1 MGRLP
6 GGHGEQT
13 VLIQS
18 DVLVPSSSSRMN
30 RTLIGVC
37 LALMTAALAACVS
50 FAPRTNPDYDA
61 NKSHHRPDGFV
72 NRYAERSD
80 KPGLWRWQYER
91 LRDGLPKPPSAPVL
105 GVAPDLTL
113 LNSNSPQPRITWV
126 GHSTLLVQV
135 DGVNLLTD
143 PHWGQRAS
151 PFKFAGPKRHQA
163 PGVPFDQLPSIHA
176 VVISHNH
183 WDHLDRETVQA
194 LMDRHPGIRFFVPLG
209 LQHWFMKEV
218 RGAVVEG
225 PSRNVIALDW
235 DQQVSLPGRTQA
247 LELHLLAVQ
256 HWSARSLGDRYQT
269 LWGSWA
275 LLHPT
280 FRFWFS
286 GDLGYSPDTQD
297 IGRRFGGFDLAAIAI
312 GAYEPR
318 WFMKESHLNPAEA
331 LQVMRE
337 VKARTAIGIHWGTF
351 EDISDEPLDQ
361 PPKDLEAAKQALDTP
376 QNFLVLRHG
385 QTWTPS
391 SAP

>member
-1 MGRLP
+1 
-6 GGHGEQT
+6 
-13 VLIQS
+13 
-18 DVLVPSSSSRMN
+18 MN

-91 LRDGLPKPPSAPVL
+91 LRDGLPKPPAAPVL

>member
-1 MGRLP
+1 
-6 GGHGEQT
+6 
-13 VLIQS
+13 
-18 DVLVPSSSSRMN
+18 MN

-135 DGVNLLTD
+135 DGLNLLTD

-218 RGAVVEG
+218 RGAVMEG

>member
-194 LMDRHPGIRFFVPLG
+194 LMDRHPGIRFYVPLG

-218 RGAVVEG
+218 RGAVMEG

>member
-218 RGAVVEG
+218 RGAVMEG

>member
-18 DVLVPSSSSRMN
+18 DVLVQSSSSRMN

-135 DGVNLLTD
+135 DGLNLLTD

-218 RGAVVEG
+218 RGAVMEG

>member
-1 MGRLP
+1 
-6 GGHGEQT
+6 
-13 VLIQS
+13 
-18 DVLVPSSSSRMN
+18 MN

-218 RGAVVEG
+218 RGAVMEG

-275 LLHPT
+275 LL
-280 FRFWFS
+280 
-286 GDLGYSPDTQD
+286 
-297 IGRRFGGFDLAAIAI
+297 
-312 GAYEPR
+312 
-318 WFMKESHLNPAEA
+318 
-331 LQVMRE
+331 
-337 VKARTAIGIHWGTF
+337 
-351 EDISDEPLDQ
+351 
-361 PPKDLEAAKQALDTP
+361 
-376 QNFLVLRHG
+376 
-385 QTWTPS
+385 
-391 SAP
+391 

>member
-6 GGHGEQT
+6 GGHECLT

-18 DVLVPSSSSRMN
+18 DVLVQSSSSRMN

>member
-18 DVLVPSSSSRMN
+18 DVLAPSSSSRMN

-50 FAPRTNPDYDA
+50 LAPRTNPDYDS

-105 GVAPDLTL
+105 GVAPDLPL

-194 LMDRHPGIRFFVPLG
+194 LMDRHPGIRFYVPLG
-209 LQHWFMKEV
+209 LQHWFSKEI
-218 RGAVVEG
+218 RGAVVDG

-391 SAP
+391 SAR